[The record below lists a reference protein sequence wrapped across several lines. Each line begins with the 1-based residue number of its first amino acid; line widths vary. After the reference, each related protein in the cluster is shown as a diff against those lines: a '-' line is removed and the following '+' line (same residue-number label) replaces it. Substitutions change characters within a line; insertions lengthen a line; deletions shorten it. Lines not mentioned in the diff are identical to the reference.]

1 MVTFRLG
8 DTVRVK
14 AGPFAYFTGKI
25 EGINRARAMPKVV
38 VKISGR
44 AAPVKSK
51 FSEVEK
57 VSFD

>member
-1 MVTFRLG
+1 MATFRLG

-14 AGPFAYFTGKI
+14 AGPFACFTGKI
-25 EGINRARAMPKVV
+25 EGINRARAMLKVA
-38 VKISGR
+38 VKIFGR
-44 AAPVKSK
+44 AAPVKLK